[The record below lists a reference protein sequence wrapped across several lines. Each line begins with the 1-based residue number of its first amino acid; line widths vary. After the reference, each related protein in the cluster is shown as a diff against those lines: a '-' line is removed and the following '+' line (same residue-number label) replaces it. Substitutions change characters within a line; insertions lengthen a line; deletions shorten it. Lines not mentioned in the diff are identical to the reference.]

1 MVPWTTTR
9 NSAWLL
15 NSTEC
20 VCRKR
25 TQNCGEWWWYIFV
38 VYFKIILYWLWDI
51 YVYQQFS
58 IYLTFCGL
66 LIFENNIP
74 NIGFPGGTSSKEP
87 ACQCRRHKRHGI
99 SPWVGKIP
107 WRRKWQS
114 TPVFSPGG
122 SHGLKSLVGYS
133 PWGHKESDT
142 TEATEHAR
150 IPNIVGSRFWDSEY
164 AQRSLMWSI
173 LWHTAERGEESTPI
187 MQSQQ
192 RSDSVHREL
201 WVWDGT
207 PGLC

>member
-1 MVPWTTTR
+1 MQKRERTNAWNKSSGMVPWTTTR

-87 ACQCRRHKRHGI
+87 ACQCRRHKRWG
-99 SPWVGKIP
+99 SIP
-107 WRRKWQS
+107 GS
-114 TPVFSPGG
+114 ETSPGEG
-122 SHGLKSLVGYS
+122 DGIPLQYFCLEKPMDRGAWQTLPWDLKDLDMTQ
-133 PWGHKESDT
+133 ET
-142 TEATEHAR
+142 
-150 IPNIVGSRFWDSEY
+150 
-164 AQRSLMWSI
+164 
-173 LWHTAERGEESTPI
+173 
-187 MQSQQ
+187 
-192 RSDSVHREL
+192 
-201 WVWDGT
+201 
-207 PGLC
+207 